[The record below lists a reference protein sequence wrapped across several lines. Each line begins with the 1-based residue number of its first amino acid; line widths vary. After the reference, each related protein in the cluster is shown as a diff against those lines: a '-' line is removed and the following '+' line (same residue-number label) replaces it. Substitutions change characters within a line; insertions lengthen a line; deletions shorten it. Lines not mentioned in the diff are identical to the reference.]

1 MKTKAKTNEPPDHK
15 RIGQI
20 QELFVISQEVGSGFP
35 IFLPKGLILREQILS
50 YIVEEKKKRGYQF
63 VWTPHIAKSAIYKKS
78 GHWKKYDAMFNPM
91 ELDKE
96 SYVLKPM
103 NCPHHFQVYLARPR
117 SYKELPLRIS
127 ENGTVYRYEKSGE
140 VNGLLRVRALT
151 IDDTHDFVREDQIAG
166 EIDNVLELIEEIYQ
180 TFGFKKYRAQIS
192 TRHSKE
198 KSKYLGSEEVWEK
211 SEKALVDAVEK
222 RGMKHSIEEG
232 EAAFYGPKID
242 FMVDDSL
249 GREWQLSTC
258 QLDFNQ
264 PINFDMTYINE
275 SGEKERPAILH
286 TAFLGS
292 VERFIGILIEHLAG
306 AFPIW
311 LSPVQVKILPI
322 TDRNVEYSNKIIK
335 RLRDEAIRA
344 ELDDRSET
352 LNAKIRVA
360 QKEKVPYMLILG
372 DKEQQNSSTS
382 IRLRNGENKNNIKI
396 EDFIKDIKDKV
407 ENKSLDL

>member
-1 MKTKAKTNEPPDHK
+1 
-15 RIGQI
+15 
-20 QELFVISQEVGSGFP
+20 
-35 IFLPKGLILREQILS
+35 
-50 YIVEEKKKRGYQF
+50 
-63 VWTPHIAKSAIYKKS
+63 
-78 GHWKKYDAMFNPM
+78 MFNPM